1 MSMESQL
8 CLRMKHF
15 HCDVVCS
22 PCHLS
27 LSLSPFTQAYKE
39 KYIILRNSADHRCK
53 VVEIQ
58 DSEDGDDTRE
68 TVKLND
74 TWTVQDKP
82 SKSRGKY
89 TFEVS
94 FSEVIPQ

>member
-1 MSMESQL
+1 ML
-8 CLRMKHF
+8 LDNVFYF
-15 HCDVVCS
+15 HNVTS
-22 PCHLS
+22 LS
-27 LSLSPFTQAYKE
+27 LSLSLLSPSQAYKE
-39 KYIILRNSADHRCK
+39 KYIILRNSADHKCK

-74 TWTVQDKP
+74 TWIVQDKP
-82 SKSRGKY
+82 SKSRAKY

-94 FSEVIPQ
+94 F

>member
-1 MSMESQL
+1 MFYLLL
-8 CLRMKHF
+8 CVFL
-15 HCDVVCS
+15 
-22 PCHLS
+22 PLS
-27 LSLSPFTQAYKE
+27 LLLSQAYKE
-39 KYIILRNSADHRCK
+39 KYIILRNSADHKCK

-74 TWTVQDKP
+74 SWIVQDKP
-82 SKSRGKY
+82 SKSRAKY

-94 FSEVIPQ
+94 ID

>member
-1 MSMESQL
+1 MLPFFFYIVSNPS
-8 CLRMKHF
+8 
-15 HCDVVCS
+15 
-22 PCHLS
+22 LS
-27 LSLSPFTQAYKE
+27 LSLSVQAYKE
-39 KYIILRNSADHRCK
+39 KYILLRNSADHKCK

-74 TWTVQDKP
+74 AWTVQDKP

-89 TFEVS
+89 TFEVRTCS
-94 FSEVIPQ
+94 CYGVYVILHVCQA

>member
-1 MSMESQL
+1 
-8 CLRMKHF
+8 MKTVIMLLDNVFYF
-15 HCDVVCS
+15 HKFTS
-22 PCHLS
+22 LSLSLS
-27 LSLSPFTQAYKE
+27 LSLSPSQAYKE
-39 KYIILRNSADHRCK
+39 KYIILRNSADHKCK

-74 TWTVQDKP
+74 TWIVQDKP
-82 SKSRGKY
+82 SKSRAKY

-94 FSEVIPQ
+94 F

>member
-1 MSMESQL
+1 ML
-8 CLRMKHF
+8 LDNVFYF
-15 HCDVVCS
+15 HKFTS
-22 PCHLS
+22 LSLSLS
-27 LSLSPFTQAYKE
+27 LSLSPSQAYKE
-39 KYIILRNSADHRCK
+39 KYIILRNSADHKCK

-74 TWTVQDKP
+74 TWIVQDKP
-82 SKSRGKY
+82 SKSRAKY

-94 FSEVIPQ
+94 F